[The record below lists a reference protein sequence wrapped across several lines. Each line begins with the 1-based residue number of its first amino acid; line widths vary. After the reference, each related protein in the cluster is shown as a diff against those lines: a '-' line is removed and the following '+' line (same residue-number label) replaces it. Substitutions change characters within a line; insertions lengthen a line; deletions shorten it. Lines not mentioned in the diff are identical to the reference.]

1 MQFLQKSF
9 ETDST
14 FSSGVRL
21 ICGNLSFELTMRHVL
36 LLFAAIIFQLTAPAA
51 VNCLD
56 AQTVKTR
63 DGSSTL
69 KGEMESIH
77 QHFGINFVYD
87 SSLELDVPFA
97 GKTITFRT
105 GKDED
110 ALREALL
117 FLFADAGI
125 EFEIMKKYVVLTK
138 AGSKKKPKD
147 YTILIEEQ
155 HDTINESIVTA
166 QVDPMRNTTQ
176 TGLKR
181 IDSKDI
187 NSGFA
192 LFSTP
197 DVIKTLQLM
206 PGVNSGT
213 ELLSGFYVHGGDGSD
228 NLFLLDGVPIYQISH
243 LAGLF
248 SSFNSDVIGN
258 LDFYKSGFP
267 ARYGSKMSSV
277 VDVTTK
283 DGDFNEYHGLFAIG
297 LIDGRLQFEGPLWKG
312 KTSFNVG
319 LRRTWTET
327 ITIPVFAYV
336 NHLNK
341 PDKIGGR
348 YAFSDLNAKITH
360 KFSDS
365 NILTANFYTGRDVL
379 KISSDSESSY
389 SEPQFGNISERDIV
403 NGKLAWGNVLG
414 SLNWNY
420 DINDNLSL
428 KNIVYYSGSLSGL
441 SVVIT
446 EIDQKEDGSTDKL
459 VLGQYNNS
467 DVHNIGLKSDAHHLL
482 GSRQKLRYG
491 ADAQFHIYEP
501 NGTAKTDSF
510 VDGKT
515 FTAVAYSDSLRYNA
529 VEVSLYGEDE
539 IAVTDAFSV
548 NAGLRYS
555 LYATGDKVWHS
566 LEPRVAM
573 KYSFNDRIT
582 AKASYTEMSQPAHLV
597 SSIYLDLPTNAWLP
611 STPKIRPSRSREVA
625 GGLYM
630 NLPRHMHLNVEGWYK
645 RMYNL
650 LEYAGAYNVFPPLT
664 GWEECYRNGLGRS
677 WGAELDFGYD
687 NGRTEAN
694 VYYTLS
700 WNQRYFEDFFHT
712 WYRDRNDNRHKL
724 TLMAKHKFGKRFEIY
739 GAWNWHSGNRVTMAT
754 HKSANGDYIYTEPN
768 NVRLPDYHRLDV
780 GMNFVKT
787 TKRGNTSIWNLSI
800 YNAYCRTNPITAE
813 VYSRTLK
820 AEETFAYYG
829 VAIGIIPIV
838 PTFSYTLKF

>member
-1 MQFLQKSF
+1 M
-9 ETDST
+9 
-14 FSSGVRL
+14 
-21 ICGNLSFELTMRHVL
+21 
-36 LLFAAIIFQLTAPAA
+36 TAPAA
-51 VNCLD
+51 VIGLE
-56 AQTVKTR
+56 AQTVKTQNEP
-63 DGSSTL
+63 STL
-69 KGEMESIH
+69 KAEMERIH
-77 QHFGINFVYD
+77 QHFGVNFVYD
-87 SSLELDVPFA
+87 SSIDLDVPCA
-97 GKTITFRT
+97 GKAITSRT
-105 GKDED
+105 GTDEE

-117 FLFADAGI
+117 FIFSDTGI

-138 AGSKKKPKD
+138 AGTKKKPKD

-155 HDTINESIVTA
+155 YDTINESIVTA
-166 QVDPMRNTTQ
+166 QVDPKRNATQ

-248 SSFNSDVIGN
+248 SSFNSDVIGSM
-258 LDFYKSGFP
+258 DFYKSGFP

-283 DGDFNEYHGLFAIG
+283 DGDFDEYHGLFAIG
-297 LIDGRLQFEGPLWKG
+297 LIDGRFQFEGPLWKG
-312 KTSFNVG
+312 KTSFNFG

-327 ITIPVFAYV
+327 LTIPVFAFI
-336 NHLNK
+336 NHKTK
-341 PDKIGGR
+341 PDKQWGR
-348 YAFSDLNAKITH
+348 YAFTDLNAKITH

-365 NILTANFYTGRDVL
+365 NVLTANFYTGRDAL
-379 KISSDSESSY
+379 KFKADAIYNEKNEPTEMESTKAS
-389 SEPQFGNISERDIV
+389 
-403 NGKLAWGNVLG
+403 LTWGNVLG

-420 DINDNLSL
+420 EINDRISM
-428 KNIVYYSGSLSGL
+428 KNIAYYSGSLSNL
-441 SVVIT
+441 TIT
-446 EIDQKEDGSTDKL
+446 IRELDEKYADDIIDVTS
-459 VLGQYNNS
+459 GQYYNS
-467 DVHNIGLKSDAHHLL
+467 DVHNMGVKSDFYHRL
-482 GSRQKLRYG
+482 GEKQRLRYG
-491 ADAQFHIYEP
+491 ATAQFHIYAP
-501 NGTAKTDSF
+501 NSTARTDAMMAGQYSS
-510 VDGKT
+510 V
-515 FTAVAYSDSLRYNA
+515 VAYADSLKYNT
-529 VEVSLYGEDE
+529 VEASVYGEDE
-539 IAVTDAFSV
+539 IAFTDAFSV

-555 LYATGDKVWHS
+555 IYGTGEKVWHS

-573 KYSFNDRIT
+573 KYSFGDRVSL
-582 AKASYTEMSQPAHLV
+582 KASYTEMSQPAHLV
-597 SSIYLDLPTNAWLP
+597 SSMYIDLPTNAWLP
-611 STPKIRPSRSREVA
+611 STERIRPSRSREVA
-625 GGLYM
+625 GGVYM

-645 RMYNL
+645 RMYGL
-650 LEYAGAYNVFPPLT
+650 IEYAGAYNIFPPLT
-664 GWEECYRNGLGRS
+664 GWESAYKTGIGRS
-677 WGAELDFGYD
+677 WGTEIDFGYD

-754 HKSANGDYIYTEPN
+754 HESANGEYIYTEPN
-768 NVRLPDYHRLDV
+768 NVKLPDYHRLDV

-800 YNAYCRTNPITAE
+800 YNAYSRTNPITADTGGMVLSGGKE
-813 VYSRTLK
+813 
-820 AEETFAYYG
+820 FAYYG
-829 VAIGIIPIV
+829 VSIGIIPIV
-838 PTFSYTLKF
+838 PTFSYTLEF